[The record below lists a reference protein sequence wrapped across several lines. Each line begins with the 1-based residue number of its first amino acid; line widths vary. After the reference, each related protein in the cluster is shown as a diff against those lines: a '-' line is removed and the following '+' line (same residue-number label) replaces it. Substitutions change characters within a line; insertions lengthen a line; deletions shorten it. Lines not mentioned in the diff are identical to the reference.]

1 MIKGYLLAFK
11 THNFTQ
17 IDTCF
22 MDGGLLLPIPHA
34 IREGLRPSTPQ
45 KPHEMTASEGRPV
58 TPDCV
63 RKKARDT

>member
-1 MIKGYLLAFK
+1 MIKVYLLAFE

-34 IREGLRPSTPQ
+34 IREGLRP
-45 KPHEMTASEGRPV
+45 
-58 TPDCV
+58 
-63 RKKARDT
+63 